1 MSLIRIE
8 KSPFSWLRKSDGS
21 LTLQPTTQNSKNE
34 RQNRKQSTKK
44 QKQETFPLISS
55 GSLQWVKA
63 SENNNL
69 HTKFLLQFLKQ
80 WEDSPMLLA
89 SNKQQHNEIAK
100 NRKTK
105 QGKTSC
111 TEKDSREEQRPSGLT
126 RSSPLIES
134 LKKLQMLKFHKRIF
148 HYWATL

>member
-1 MSLIRIE
+1 MY
-8 KSPFSWLRKSDGS
+8 DCDY
-21 LTLQPTTQNSKNE
+21 
-34 RQNRKQSTKK
+34 STI
-44 QKQETFPLISS
+44 TFPLISS

-63 SENNNL
+63 SENTNL

-80 WEDSPMLLA
+80 WEDSAMLLA
-89 SNKQQHNEIAK
+89 SNKKQHNEIAK

-126 RSSPLIES
+126 RSSPLTES
-134 LKKLQMLKFHKRIF
+134 LEELQMLKFHKRIF
-148 HYWATL
+148 HY

>member
-8 KSPFSWLRKSDGS
+8 KSPKHPE
-21 LTLQPTTQNSKNE
+21 TI
-34 RQNRKQSTKK
+34 TKK
-44 QKQETFPLISS
+44 QYEQQCQSHTCSGTIHSSMYDCDYSIITFPLISS

-63 SENNNL
+63 SENTNL

-80 WEDSPMLLA
+80 WEDSAMLLA

-100 NRKTK
+100 KRKRK

-111 TEKDSREEQRPSGLT
+111 TEEDSREEQRPSGLT
-126 RSSPLIES
+126 RSSPLTE
-134 LKKLQMLKFHKRIF
+134 LLEKLQMQKFHKRIF
-148 HYWATL
+148 HY